1 MIVLGKATAPKAAS
15 ATSTYPAIIVSIGSA
30 TSNSS
35 TVKLWFYCPATM
47 TGQPKDAKN
56 PGGNNVVDA
65 PIKPHDGDV
74 QYNYQVGGVIMIS
87 YADGNLNT
95 PQFVRYVSVSDD
107 VIKQNSAYV
116 GGDTIIA
123 GGILDLF
130 DTNLT
135 LETDILQKALS
146 LLPAVRYCAKGANL
160 NYDEY
165 YIYKNVAP
173 IEGIWGDT
181 CVFFSESIYGTEF
194 LTRDHPN
201 FFNSGYVPLNYLYKT
216 NDIYTTDTSFLSFCT
231 YLFSGG
237 VYIED
242 PLTLLN
248 IFVETYNET
257 FSSNATE
264 HLNSIEK
271 DEYHL
276 LYLMQAFA
284 GLDSWEEGGKLINP
298 AVFQENQEQNGGKVP
313 EITLTMFDGHVA
325 SGKYEKDWSYLLDD
339 FYSPSPSGGV
349 ELYQYTKFRTNF
361 WKNFTKKYRKELD
374 RYYAICLHNN
384 IYRLKQ
390 YVGIEDATNILLLI
404 YSVIATAYPIL
415 EHAIIEDDSDVFSTW
430 NGEYDEKLKE
440 LKDLLL
446 EEDLTIEKI
455 KQYKEK
461 ISDFFSHM
469 AIVIMNQE
477 NDYNDIQQSFKHN
490 IEVAFDWIMNNAEDL
505 LDTFGETITGI
516 PENGYPTVTDSE
528 RANQVVYIAK
538 AQLTNSS
545 NNHYNGDKFISWW
558 NSQGYGNFSPG
569 TAWCAIFVTYCL
581 VNAGVSYKS
590 AFVPQAGCTT
600 WTGYFKDAGRFISSP
615 SDYTPKPGDLIMF
628 NWDGYKD
635 ICHHVGIVN
644 YVQGGRVY
652 TIEGN
657 TSNIVAERN
666 YELNG
671 YSIVG
676 YCIPLYNWDGSN

>member
-15 ATSTYPAIIVSIGSA
+15 ATSTYPAIIVSIGTM

-35 TVKLWFYCPATM
+35 TIKLWFYCPATM

-65 PIKPHDGDV
+65 PIKPHDGDI

-95 PQFVRYVSVSDD
+95 PQFVRYVSISDD
-107 VIKQNSAYV
+107 VVKQNSAYV
-116 GGDTIIA
+116 GGDAIIA

-173 IEGIWGDT
+173 VEGIWNDT
-181 CVFFSESIYGTEF
+181 CVFFSEGIYGTEF

-216 NDIYTTDTSFLSFCT
+216 NDIYTTDTSFLKFCT

-242 PLTLLN
+242 PLTLLDV
-248 IFVETYNET
+248 FVETYNKT
-257 FSSNATE
+257 FSSNVTK
-264 HLNSIEK
+264 HLDSIEK

-298 AVFQENQEQNGGKVP
+298 AVFQENQKQNEGKVP
-313 EITLTMFDGHVA
+313 ETTLTMFDGHVA

-339 FYSPSPSGGV
+339 FYSPSPTGGV

-361 WKNFTKKYRKELD
+361 WKIFTKKYRKELD
-374 RYYAICLHNN
+374 RYYVICLHNN

-404 YSVIATAYPIL
+404 YAVIATAYPIL

-430 NGEYDEKLKE
+430 NKKYDETLKK

-446 EEDLTIEKI
+446 EKDLTIEKV
-455 KQYKEK
+455 KQHKEE
-461 ISDFFSHM
+461 ISYFFSHM

-477 NDYNDIQQSFKHN
+477 GNYNNIQQSFKHN
-490 IEVAFDWIMNNAEDL
+490 IEVAFDWIINNADDL
-505 LDTFGETITGI
+505 LNVFGETITGI
-516 PENGYPTVTDSE
+516 PEEGYPTITDNE
-528 RANQVVYIAK
+528 RANQVVRIAK
-538 AQLTNSS
+538 EQLTNSS
-545 NNHYNGDKFISWW
+545 DNHYGGEKFISWW
-558 NSQGYGNFSPG
+558 NSQGYNNFPPG
-569 TAWCAIFVTYCL
+569 TAWCAIFATYCL

-600 WTGYFKDAGRFISSP
+600 WTGYFKDAGRFKYKSE
-615 SDYTPKPGDLIMF
+615 YTPKPGDLIMY
-628 NWDGYKD
+628 NWDNDGWID
-635 ICHHVGIVN
+635 HVGIVESVSN
-644 YVQGGRVY
+644 GYVH

-657 TSNIVAERN
+657 T
-666 YELNG
+666 G
-671 YSIVG
+671 YGICDTNDYPLTMSSIVG

>member
-15 ATSTYPAIIVSIGSA
+15 ATSTYPAIIVSIGNA
-30 TSNSS
+30 TANSS

-56 PGGNNVVDA
+56 PGSNNVVDA
-65 PIKPHDGDV
+65 PLKPHDGDI

-107 VIKQNSAYV
+107 VVKQNSAYV
-116 GGDTIIA
+116 GGDAIIA

-130 DTNLT
+130 DTGLT
-135 LETDILQKALS
+135 LETDILQKSLS
-146 LLPAVRYCAKGANL
+146 LLSAVRYCAKGANE

-165 YIYKNVAP
+165 YIYKNVSLF
-173 IEGIWGDT
+173 EGIWNDT
-181 CVFFSESIYGTEF
+181 CVFFSDGIYGTEF

-201 FFNSGYVPLNYLYKT
+201 AFNGEYVPLNYLYRT
-216 NDIYTTDTSFLSFCT
+216 NDIYATDTSFLSFCT
-231 YLFSGG
+231 YLYSGG
-237 VYIED
+237 VYVND
-242 PLTLLN
+242 PLTLIN
-248 IFVETYNET
+248 VFVDSYNET
-257 FSSNATE
+257 FSSSQCERLTNM
-264 HLNSIEK
+264 EK
-271 DEYHL
+271 DEYYL
-276 LYLMQAFA
+276 LYLMEAFA
-284 GLDSWEEGGKLINP
+284 GLDDWTEGGKTISP
-298 AVFQENQEQNGGKVP
+298 AVFSDNEKNNEGKKPSHTLVWYRDNNPEN
-313 EITLTMFDGHVA
+313 
-325 SGKYEKDWSYLLDD
+325 KYDRDWEFLLDS
-339 FYSPSPSGGV
+339 FYVPNESDVNNHTG
-349 ELYQYTKFRTNF
+349 LRRNF

-384 IYRLKQ
+384 VYRLKQ
-390 YVGIEDATNILLLI
+390 YVGVEDATNILLLI
-404 YSVIATAYPIL
+404 YATIATAYPVL
-415 EHAIIEDDSDVFSTW
+415 EHAIVEDDSDVFSTW
-430 NGEYDEKLKE
+430 NTNYDEQLKD

-455 KQYKEK
+455 KQRKEE

-477 NDYNDIQQSFKHN
+477 NDYNDLQQTIKHN
-490 IEVAFDWIMNNAEDL
+490 IQVAFDWIINNSDSL
-505 LDTFGETITGI
+505 LDTWGETITGI
-516 PENGYPTVTDSE
+516 LDGENFPTVSDSA
-528 RANQVVYIAK
+528 RANQVVNIAK

-545 NNHYNGDKFISWW
+545 NNHYNGDKFINWW
-558 NSQGYGNFSPG
+558 NSQGYGNFPPG

-590 AFVPQAGCTT
+590 AFIPQAGCTT
-600 WTGYFKDAGRFISSP
+600 WTGYFKDANRFISSP
-615 SDYTPKPGDLIMF
+615 SSYTPKPGDLIMF

-635 ICHHVGIVN
+635 VCHHIGIVN

-657 TSNIVAERN
+657 TSNIVAERS

-671 YSIVG
+671 YDIVG